1 MDAVAEVKQRIS
13 LTDFVS
19 RTVKLQKSG
28 RNYRGLCPFH
38 TEKTPSFYVFEETA
52 TWRCFGSCG
61 EGGDIFSFLQKREN
75 MDFRE
80 ALEILARE
88 AGVQFSPR
96 TPESLKEEDR
106 LNACLSLA
114 VDFYQE
120 NLQKSHGED
129 ARKYLL
135 KDRGLSQETIDH
147 FKIGWA
153 PDEWR
158 ILRNKLKENG
168 FSDEEGLA
176 VGVLAESDKGG
187 LPYDRFRGRV
197 IFPIQDNRGNLVGLG
212 GRILG
217 EGEPKYLNSPQ
228 TKLFDKGNILYGL
241 NEATK
246 TAKDSEVI
254 VLVEG
259 YFDVVSSWQAGF
271 KNVVATMGTS
281 LTELHAR
288 SLGRVVNK
296 LVLALDPDTAGQN
309 AIERAGRLVLDM
321 STESTTRASVRN
333 AENFSSKAD
342 LDLYVALLPDGQDPD
357 LLVRKDLNAWEKA
370 ITEAVPFI
378 HFMLDRI
385 IENEPFETPQESRRL
400 VERIK
405 PILSVIRDPV
415 IRGRHIQDVA
425 RRLGLAEEYVNRAIK
440 NGSKQSQGNRMT
452 DEETVFSAHEVLLS
466 TMLQNPGL
474 RDEVENLPP
483 DLFTNSID
491 REVFIDWLNKP
502 LQDSENSTSTDF
514 ILERREYL
522 FSRRAPNLELTEVKK
537 RARDLIKHILR
548 ERLIQRQHAVTQ
560 EVAAAEVT
568 HGIGEV
574 QKVAHDA
581 WLGHLPEDATVDL
594 AETVIEELELGL
606 SLHRQEDLLRRKI
619 V

>member
-1 MDAVAEVKQRIS
+1 M
-13 LTDFVS
+13 
-19 RTVKLQKSG
+19 
-28 RNYRGLCPFH
+28 
-38 TEKTPSFYVFEETA
+38 
-52 TWRCFGSCG
+52 
-61 EGGDIFSFLQKREN
+61 
-75 MDFRE
+75 
-80 ALEILARE
+80 
-88 AGVQFSPR
+88 
-96 TPESLKEEDR
+96 
-106 LNACLSLA
+106 
-114 VDFYQE
+114 
-120 NLQKSHGED
+120 
-129 ARKYLL
+129 
-135 KDRGLSQETIDH
+135 
-147 FKIGWA
+147 
-153 PDEWR
+153 
-158 ILRNKLKENG
+158 
-168 FSDEEGLA
+168 
-176 VGVLAESDKGG
+176 
-187 LPYDRFRGRV
+187 
-197 IFPIQDNRGNLVGLG
+197 
-212 GRILG
+212 
-217 EGEPKYLNSPQ
+217 
-228 TKLFDKGNILYGL
+228 
-241 NEATK
+241 
-246 TAKDSEVI
+246 
-254 VLVEG
+254 
-259 YFDVVSSWQAGF
+259 
-271 KNVVATMGTS
+271 
-281 LTELHAR
+281 
-288 SLGRVVNK
+288 NK

-452 DEETVFSAHEVLLS
+452 DEETVFSALEVLLS

-606 SLHRQEDLLRRKI
+606 SLHRQEDLAEDAD
-619 V
+619 

>member
-1 MDAVAEVKQRIS
+1 MDTVAEVKQRIS

-28 RNYRGLCPFH
+28 RNNRGLCPFH
-38 TEKTPSFYVFEETA
+38 TEKTPSFYVFEDTA

-61 EGGDIFSFLQKREN
+61 EGGDIFSFLQKKEN

-106 LNACLSLA
+106 LNACLSLV

-120 NLQKSHGED
+120 NLQKSHGEV

-135 KDRGLSQETIDH
+135 EDRGLSQETINH

-158 ILRNKLKENG
+158 ILRNRLKEKG

-217 EGEPKYLNSPQ
+217 DGEPKYLNSPQ

-259 YFDVVSSWQAGF
+259 YFDVVSAWQAGF

-281 LTELHAR
+281 LTEMHAR

-357 LLVRKDLNAWEKA
+357 LLVRKDLNAWNKA
-370 ITEAVPFI
+370 IAEAVPFI

-400 VERIK
+400 VEKIK
-405 PILSVIRDPV
+405 PVLSVIRDPV

-440 NGSKQSQGNRMT
+440 NGFKQSQGNRRM
-452 DEETVFSAHEVLLS
+452 DEETVLSAHEVLLS

-502 LQDSENSTSTDF
+502 LQASEDSTSTDF

-522 FSRRAPNLELTEVKK
+522 FSRRAPELELTEVKK
-537 RARDLIKHILR
+537 SARDLIKHILR

-560 EVAAAEVT
+560 EVSAAEVT

-606 SLHRQEDLLRRKI
+606 SLHRQEDLAGDAD
-619 V
+619 

>member
-502 LQDSENSTSTDF
+502 LQDSEDSTSTDF

-606 SLHRQEDLLRRKI
+606 SLHRQEDLAEDAD
-619 V
+619 

>member
-606 SLHRQEDLLRRKI
+606 SLHRQEDLAEDAD
-619 V
+619 

>member
-129 ARKYLL
+129 AQKYLF

-606 SLHRQEDLLRRKI
+606 SLHRQEDLAEDAD
-619 V
+619 

>member
-385 IENEPFETPQESRRL
+385 IEN
-400 VERIK
+400 
-405 PILSVIRDPV
+405 
-415 IRGRHIQDVA
+415 
-425 RRLGLAEEYVNRAIK
+425 
-440 NGSKQSQGNRMT
+440 
-452 DEETVFSAHEVLLS
+452 
-466 TMLQNPGL
+466 
-474 RDEVENLPP
+474 
-483 DLFTNSID
+483 
-491 REVFIDWLNKP
+491 
-502 LQDSENSTSTDF
+502 
-514 ILERREYL
+514 
-522 FSRRAPNLELTEVKK
+522 
-537 RARDLIKHILR
+537 
-548 ERLIQRQHAVTQ
+548 
-560 EVAAAEVT
+560 
-568 HGIGEV
+568 
-574 QKVAHDA
+574 
-581 WLGHLPEDATVDL
+581 
-594 AETVIEELELGL
+594 
-606 SLHRQEDLLRRKI
+606 
-619 V
+619 

>member
-502 LQDSENSTSTDF
+502 LQDSEDSTSTDF

-606 SLHRQEDLLRRKI
+606 SLHRQEDLADDAD
-619 V
+619 

>member
-1 MDAVAEVKQRIS
+1 MDAVAEVKQRIP

-606 SLHRQEDLLRRKI
+606 SLHRQEDLAEDAD
-619 V
+619 

>member
-502 LQDSENSTSTDF
+502 LQDSENSTSSDF

-606 SLHRQEDLLRRKI
+606 SLHRQEDLAEDAD
-619 V
+619 

>member
-129 ARKYLL
+129 ARKYLS

-606 SLHRQEDLLRRKI
+606 SLHRQEDLAEDAD
-619 V
+619 

>member
-120 NLQKSHGED
+120 NLQKSYGED

-158 ILRNKLKENG
+158 ILRNQLKENG

-440 NGSKQSQGNRMT
+440 NGSKQSQGSRIT

-502 LQDSENSTSTDF
+502 LQDSEDSTSTDF

-606 SLHRQEDLLRRKI
+606 SLHRQEDLADDAD
-619 V
+619 

>member
-158 ILRNKLKENG
+158 ILRNQLKENG

-537 RARDLIKHILR
+537 RARDLIKLILR

-606 SLHRQEDLLRRKI
+606 SLHRQEDLAEDAD
-619 V
+619 

>member
-1 MDAVAEVKQRIS
+1 MDTVAEVKQRIS

-19 RTVKLQKSG
+19 RTIKLQKSG

-38 TEKTPSFYVFEETA
+38 TEKTPSFYVFEDTA

-75 MDFRE
+75 MNFRE
-80 ALEILARE
+80 VLEVLARE

-96 TPESLKEEDR
+96 TPESLKEQDR

-120 NLQKSHGED
+120 NLKKSHGEI

-135 KDRGLSQETIDH
+135 ENRELSEETIDY

-153 PDEWR
+153 PNEWR
-158 ILRNKLKENG
+158 FLRNHLQEKG

-197 IFPIQDNRGNLVGLG
+197 IFPIQDNRGSLVGLG

-217 EGEPKYLNSPQ
+217 DGEPKYLNSPQ

-241 NEATK
+241 NEAAK
-246 TAKDSEVI
+246 TAKDNGVI

-281 LTELHAR
+281 LTEMHAR
-288 SLGRVVNK
+288 ILGRAVNK
-296 LVLALDPDTAGQN
+296 LVLALDPDNAGQN

-321 STESTTRASVRN
+321 STESMTRVSVRN
-333 AENFSSKAD
+333 AENFSSNAD

-357 LLVRKDLNAWEKA
+357 LLVRKDFNAWEKVIA
-370 ITEAVPFI
+370 EAVPFI
-378 HFMLDRI
+378 NFMLDRL

-405 PILSVIRDPV
+405 PVLSVIRDPV

-440 NGSKQSQGNRMT
+440 NGSKKSQGNRIT
-452 DEETVFSAHEVLLS
+452 SEETVFSAHEVLLS

-502 LQDSENSTSTDF
+502 LQTSEDSTSTDF
-514 ILERREYL
+514 ISERRKYL
-522 FSRRAPNLELTEVKK
+522 FSRRAPNLDLIEVKK

-560 EVAAAEVT
+560 EVTAAEVM

-574 QKVAHDA
+574 QKVAHAA
-581 WLGHLPEDATVDL
+581 WLGHLPEDATIDL

-606 SLHRQEDLLRRKI
+606 SLHRQEDLADD
-619 V
+619 VD

>member
-425 RRLGLAEEYVNRAIK
+425 RRLCLAEEYVNRAIK

-606 SLHRQEDLLRRKI
+606 SLHRQEDLAEDAD
-619 V
+619 